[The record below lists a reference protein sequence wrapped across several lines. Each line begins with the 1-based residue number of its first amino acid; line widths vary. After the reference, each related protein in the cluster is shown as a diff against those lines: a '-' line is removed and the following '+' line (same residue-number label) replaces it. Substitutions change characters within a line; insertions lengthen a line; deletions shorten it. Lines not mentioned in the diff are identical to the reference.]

1 MDEQVF
7 ITDDR
12 RESGSIGIG
21 AMIVFIALIL
31 VAAVAST
38 IIIKTAEE
46 LQQNAE
52 NTSDDTRKQISGKV
66 SIVDVLVKT
75 VDDPLNTGSSTDV
88 DTMEVVGRISSGSI
102 GVADGDIE
110 YSISC
115 KVSYSATSTTF
126 AVVDSGTADLKGLGD
141 TTGISATDMLAGGTY
156 VITTIGDATFGD
168 IDTNGDDQDGSKE
181 DGDYQEGDEIT
192 VADDWDGI
200 SGAAVDTTSVV
211 RDDAFFLGE
220 ELSAGTVFKFTIALS
235 TTNTDDADTSED
247 VIDHED
253 FALGLS
259 PGCDAEAGAGQELEM
274 RIVVDG
280 GGETLAT
287 LKIDSLVLGS
297 SMM

>member
-7 ITDDR
+7 ITGDR

-52 NTSDDTRKQISGKV
+52 STSDDTRKQISGKV
-66 SIVDVLVKT
+66 SIVEVLVKST
-75 VDDPLNTGSSTDV
+75 ANPLNEASDTDV
-88 DTMEVVGRISSGSI
+88 ETMEVIGRISSGSI

-115 KVSYSATSTTF
+115 RVSYSAGSTTF

-141 TTGISATDMLAGGTY
+141 TTGISATDMIAGGTY
-156 VITTIGDATFGD
+156 VITTVGDATFGD
-168 IDTNGDDQDGSKE
+168 IDINGDDQDGSKT
-181 DGDYQEGDEIT
+181 DGEYQAGDEIT
-192 VADDWDGI
+192 VADDWDG
-200 SGAAVDTTSVV
+200 SDGALADTTGVV
-211 RDDAFFLGE
+211 ADDAFFDGE
-220 ELSAGTVFKFTIALS
+220 ELTAGTVFKFSIDLGV
-235 TTNTDDADTSED
+235 TNTDNVGTSED
-247 VIDHED
+247 VIDYED

-259 PGCDAEAGAGQELEM
+259 PGCDAEAGAGEELDM

-287 LKIDSLVLGS
+287 LKIDSIVLGS